1 MPCRFASSGTVATS
15 RSASRAILALNVASN
30 FLRDLVISVLHP
42 LRQSRTLHT
51 LTFGPISGVHFR
63 PRRKLSGRSTNATLR
78 SQIFVVNPL
87 GRGRRGPEPVPQNC
101 SRSGRRD
108 QPQMELVLV
117 PFRSERTN
125 SLHCRMI
132 EGAVREEN
140 VMDKIASIFEP
151 EPIELMK
158 STLDGAAPKAK
169 QTSAMKVRLASPKA
183 AIVN

>member
-1 MPCRFASSGTVATS
+1 LRSPPSGA
-15 RSASRAILALNVASN
+15 SAS
-30 FLRDLVISVLHP
+30 LVRPSVP
-42 LRQSRTLHT
+42 PPEA
-51 LTFGPISGVHFR
+51 GGW

-78 SQIFVVNPL
+78 FQIFVVNPL
-87 GRGRRGPEPVPQNC
+87 GRDKRGPEPVPQNC

-183 AIVN
+183 ANDNQHAWPLIPFPAGWFAACM